1 MPALITEIIEILTL
15 RGALNYPGKFDVKL
29 PAGAKLPGDGLGA
42 HCDANLLFNEDFKRS
57 GVRPDFKDDH
67 ELVLQDDFR
76 GEKCAALSSPDGA
89 RLIGDI
95 VNAPTGHV
103 EYAQA
108 GGAPDAAEV
117 IGYIQ
122 TAIGSG
128 TLTRACGIAVQARV
142 GEPVCQGD
150 VIETAADGRVGLR
163 FIDGTGFNLS
173 GDARMVLDE
182 FVCDSNGTSHS
193 ALFGVTRGTF
203 AFTVGQV
210 AKTGCLRIDTP
221 VGSIRGRA
229 RTGGIGMLSLTAL
242 IFSVMKEVQAAES
255 SSQGPLLDS
264 LDDDNINPK
273 DLQLNGTIE
282 LFMKDGG
289 HYTLDDPSQTIVING
304 SGSVSVATNS
314 ATRMAEL
321 QRYQQDALA
330 SYALGITIGP
340 TSTGGGGSSTPPS
353 LLLSPQGLQPIN
365 FDQLAPQDFRS
376 TTTQSAVVTPAVILD
391 SPLPPKPC
399 APPPVLTLAVITP
412 MVGNSTVNT
421 ADTLNASGASI
432 GFAING
438 TT

>member
-1 MPALITEIIEILTL
+1 
-15 RGALNYPGKFDVKL
+15 
-29 PAGAKLPGDGLGA
+29 
-42 HCDANLLFNEDFKRS
+42 
-57 GVRPDFKDDH
+57 
-67 ELVLQDDFR
+67 
-76 GEKCAALSSPDGA
+76 
-89 RLIGDI
+89 
-95 VNAPTGHV
+95 
-103 EYAQA
+103 
-108 GGAPDAAEV
+108 
-117 IGYIQ
+117 
-122 TAIGSG
+122 
-128 TLTRACGIAVQARV
+128 
-142 GEPVCQGD
+142 
-150 VIETAADGRVGLR
+150 
-163 FIDGTGFNLS
+163 
-173 GDARMVLDE
+173 MVLDE
-182 FVCDSNGTSHS
+182 FVCDSSGTSHS

-203 AFTVGQV
+203 AFTVGQL

-273 DLQLNGTIE
+273 DLQLNGTVE
-282 LFMKDGG
+282 LFMKNGG

-376 TTTQSAVVTPAVILD
+376 TTTQSAVVTPAVILELSAASETFAAAGSD
-391 SPLPPKPC
+391 TC
-399 APPPVLTLAVITP
+399 
-412 MVGNSTVNT
+412 GHH
-421 ADTLNASGASI
+421 ADGRQQFGRDRPYAQCQRSQ
-432 GFAING
+432 
-438 TT
+438 